1 MKGIVLAGGNG
12 TRLWPLTAVTS
23 KQLLPVYDKP
33 LVYHPLSTLML
44 AGIQD
49 VLIITRPEDLQQ
61 FKNLLGSG
69 ENFGIKIQYQTQ
81 ERASGIAEAFIIGEK
96 FIGSDSVCLIL
107 GDNIFYG
114 QGLGQQL
121 GSIDIEDQATI
132 FGYEVVDPQRY
143 GVIEIDELG
152 SPLSIVEK
160 PKSPR
165 SKLAVPG
172 IYFYPSGVVE
182 LVKTLTP
189 SSRGELE
196 ITDLNLIYLEKGKL
210 NCRFFGRG
218 TVWFDTGTIES
229 LNDASNFLRVLEDR
243 QGIKVGIP
251 EEIAYTMNYLDLNEL
266 RLILSSYPENDYRKY
281 LEALFK
287 FNPIARN

>member
-1 MKGIVLAGGNG
+1 VKGIVLAGGNG

-33 LVYHPLSTLML
+33 LVYYPISTLML
-44 AGIQD
+44 AGIRD
-49 VLIITRPEDLQQ
+49 ILIIARPEDLQQ
-61 FKNLLGSG
+61 FKSLLGSG

-121 GSIDIEDQATI
+121 GSIRIEDEATI

-143 GVIEIDELG
+143 GVIEIDEFG
-152 SPLSIVEK
+152 KPLSIVEK
-160 PKSPR
+160 PQSPK

-182 LVKTLTP
+182 LAKSLSP

-196 ITDLNLIYLEKGKL
+196 ITDLNLIYLEKRKL
-210 NCRFFGRG
+210 SCRILGRG

-251 EEIAYTMNYLDLNEL
+251 EEIAYVMNYLDLNEL
-266 RLILSSYPENDYRKY
+266 RRILRTYPENDYRNY
-281 LEALFK
+281 LEALF
-287 FNPIARN
+287 

>member
-1 MKGIVLAGGNG
+1 VKGIVLAGGNG

-33 LVYHPLSTLML
+33 LVYYPISTLML
-44 AGIQD
+44 AGIRD
-49 VLIITRPEDLQQ
+49 VLIIARPEDLQQ
-61 FKNLLGSG
+61 FKSLLGSG

-81 ERASGIAEAFIIGEK
+81 ERASGIAEAFLIGEE

-121 GSIDIEDQATI
+121 GSIRIEDEATI

-143 GVIEIDELG
+143 GVIEIDEFG
-152 SPLSIVEK
+152 KPLSIVEK
-160 PKSPR
+160 PQYPK

-182 LVKTLTP
+182 LAKSLSP

-196 ITDLNLIYLEKGKL
+196 ITDLNLIYLEKRRL
-210 NCRFFGRG
+210 SCRILGRG

-251 EEIAYTMNYLDLNEL
+251 EEIAYFMNYLDLNEL
-266 RLILSSYPENDYRKY
+266 RRILSTYPENDYRNY
-281 LEALFK
+281 LEALF
-287 FNPIARN
+287 

>member
-33 LVYHPLSTLML
+33 LVYYPISTLML
-44 AGIQD
+44 AGIRD
-49 VLIITRPEDLQQ
+49 ILIIARPEDLQQ
-61 FKNLLGSG
+61 FKSLLGSG

-81 ERASGIAEAFIIGEK
+81 ERASGIAEAFIIGEQ

-121 GSIDIEDQATI
+121 GSIRMEDEATI

-143 GVIEIDELG
+143 GVVEIDEFG
-152 SPLSIVEK
+152 KPLSIVEK
-160 PKSPR
+160 PQSPKS
-165 SKLAVPG
+165 KFAVPG

-182 LVKTLTP
+182 LAKSLSP

-196 ITDLNLIYLEKGKL
+196 ITDLNLIYLEKRKL
-210 NCRFFGRG
+210 SCRILGRG

-251 EEIAYTMNYLDLNEL
+251 EEIAYVMNYLDLNEL
-266 RLILSSYPENDYRKY
+266 RRILSTYPENDYRNY
-281 LEALFK
+281 LEALF
-287 FNPIARN
+287 